1 MCAFSLKDVTMPGL
15 VPLLAVHVHV
25 FCLVWVIT
33 LLQGVLFAFTLSVA
47 ADLQSSFG
55 LLKGCFP
62 FAMCYWK
69 EVLLT

>member
-1 MCAFSLKDVTMPGL
+1 MCAFSLKDVTARLGTT
-15 VPLLAVHVHV
+15 VGCA
-25 FCLVWVIT
+25 CAC
-33 LLQGVLFAFTLSVA
+33 VLFSVGYYSAAGSFFAFTLSVA

-62 FAMCYWK
+62 FAICYWK